1 MVLNAVAAI
10 VSSVLVGADRERAVS
25 GVNGFQGVRRRF
37 ESHGT
42 IVHGYYEGASV
53 YDDYAHHPTEV
64 RAVLTAAR
72 DKIQAMDSVEGHHRR
87 VIVVF
92 QPHMYSRT
100 EEFASEFAEALSLAD
115 EAIVMDIYGAREK
128 PIPGVTS
135 DLIIDQMTIPTHAA
149 HRVDEVPRMV
159 STIAGP
165 GDIILT
171 MGAGTV
177 PMLPDPIVAALHE
190 PVQ

>member
-100 EEFASEFAEALSLAD
+100 EEFASEFAEALSL
-115 EAIVMDIYGAREK
+115 
-128 PIPGVTS
+128 S
-135 DLIIDQMTIPTHAA
+135 LIHI
-149 HRVDEVPRMV
+149 
-159 STIAGP
+159 
-165 GDIILT
+165 
-171 MGAGTV
+171 
-177 PMLPDPIVAALHE
+177 
-190 PVQ
+190 